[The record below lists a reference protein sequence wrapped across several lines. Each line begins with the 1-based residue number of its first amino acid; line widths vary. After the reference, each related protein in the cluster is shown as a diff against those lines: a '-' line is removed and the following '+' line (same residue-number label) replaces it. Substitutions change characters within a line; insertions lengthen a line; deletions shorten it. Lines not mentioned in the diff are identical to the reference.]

1 MAELLSQISS
11 RELSEWQAYFIVEP
25 FGEYR
30 ADLRNAIVACVI
42 ANANR
47 GKNARAFTV
56 SDFMPKFEAEKPQP
70 ISQMRSILDG
80 MAARLGAK

>member
-30 ADLRNAIVACVI
+30 ADLRNAIVACVM

-47 GKNARAFTV
+47 SKDTEPFMV
-56 SDFMPKFEAEKPQP
+56 KDFMPKFEAEKPQS
-70 ISQMRSILDG
+70 ISDMHILLAG
-80 MAARLGAK
+80 RAAQLGAK